1 MNSTLK
7 ELERNCA
14 PIDFIEPL
22 AQLVLDG
29 LSVWANDNI
38 YSKHSGCLTYELP
51 LDGNI
56 NAGCTSYHDSRYR
69 TKITINLGMIQEIYI
84 QSFTYPGYIKNL
96 ERGNWN
102 FNAIDESFSDAEFLF
117 EGGIP
122 PRVSASD
129 TVTYM
134 IELYKNIPGNSNSM
148 WNDEELIC
156 RFTMF

>member
-22 AQLVLDG
+22 ARLVLDD
-29 LSVWANDNI
+29 LAMWANDNI
-38 YSKHSGCLTYELP
+38 YSKKSGCLTYELP

-56 NAGCTSYHDSRYR
+56 NAACTSYHDSRYR
-69 TKITINLGMIQEIYI
+69 THIEINLGMVQEIYI

-96 ERGNWN
+96 ESGNWH
-102 FNAIDESFSDAEFLF
+102 FNALDEPFSDAEFLF

-122 PRVSASD
+122 QESARLTRSLIWSSY
-129 TVTYM
+129 TKIFLTTEIRCGLM
-134 IELYKNIPGNSNSM
+134 KN
-148 WNDEELIC
+148 
-156 RFTMF
+156 